1 MPESRDVVERCV
13 RLREGEGQG
22 FREDFQ
28 RREHFLNGGP
38 RVPRIMLNMLQTLFH
53 SSLTDL

>member
-38 RVPRIMLNMLQTLFH
+38 QGAKNHAKHVADIISFIPH
-53 SSLTDL
+53 